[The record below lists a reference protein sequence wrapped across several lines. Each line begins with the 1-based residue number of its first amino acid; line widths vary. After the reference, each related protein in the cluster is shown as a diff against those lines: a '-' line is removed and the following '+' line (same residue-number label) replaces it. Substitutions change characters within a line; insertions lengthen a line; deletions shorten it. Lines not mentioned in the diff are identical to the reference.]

1 MTVDYTAQHLLFL
14 WSVAA
19 GAALSL
25 FYDLFRLL
33 RALGIR
39 GRFSVFIQDVVF
51 CLVGALV
58 YILLLFNFSS
68 GVLRL
73 YALIGMAAGFLLCH
87 LTVGALFMKCVD
99 TVKRAVFGV
108 LRRVKTFT
116 LKLYARYKKRREE
129 KKKVRAEQ
137 REEKKKLRESKRQ
150 EQNIREGVGQEQ
162 NKTHRGNSKKHREE
176 KGKNNDKKN
185 KRKRNG

>member
-14 WSVAA
+14 WSVVA

-25 FYDLFRLL
+25 FYDFFRLI
-33 RALGIR
+33 RALGLR
-39 GRFSVFIQDVVF
+39 GRFSVFAEDIVF
-51 CLVGALV
+51 CLVSATV
-58 YILLLFNFSS
+58 YILLLFNFSD

-99 TVKRAVFGV
+99 GIKRAVFGV
-108 LRRVKTFT
+108 LHRVKAFT
-116 LKLYARYKKRREE
+116 VRLYAKYKKRREE
-129 KKKVRAEQ
+129 KKEARAEQ
-137 REEKKKLRESKRQ
+137 RK
-150 EQNIREGVGQEQ
+150 EQNTDKDVVREQ
-162 NKTHRGNSKKHREE
+162 NKTHRGKSKKHREE
-176 KGKNNDKKN
+176 KGKANDKKN

>member
-14 WSVAA
+14 WSVV
-19 GAALSL
+19 GGVALSL

-33 RALGIR
+33 RALGLR

-51 CLVGALV
+51 CLVSATV
-58 YILLLFNFSS
+58 YILLLFNFSY

-99 TVKRAVFGV
+99 GIKKAVFGV
-108 LRRVKTFT
+108 LHRVKAFAVR
-116 LKLYARYKKRREE
+116 LYGRYKKRRED
-129 KKKVRAEQ
+129 KKQQNTDGNREQ
-137 REEKKKLRESKRQ
+137 S
-150 EQNIREGVGQEQ
+150 
-162 NKTHRGNSKKHREE
+162 KTHRGKCKTHREE
-176 KGKNNDKKN
+176 KGKTNDKKN